1 MTSQLT
7 SLRSW
12 ELASRYWHEFRTG
25 LMRANRTLTEQWKRL
40 SYLYRFNRS
49 RRKATRNAET
59 AFIDFIISTAA
70 NSASGKDLR
79 WPLQNFSNQNRAQQL
94 KMLPGFYLFVERYL
108 FNALETSK
116 QMFREVLYQQFRA
129 AIDQHSTLKI
139 IFMEPDQQKLAVY
152 RRFLYSVAHKSLK
165 SQRSAELGREL
176 QLWLDGKNSF
186 ISFSKVSGRANQ
198 EQLIRVAHDFF
209 QSLSDLS
216 GERTALKT
224 FHVAYEKQ
232 AIRYQNLECFHE
244 ILKLFPPAALDEEKY
259 NLLSIQ
265 QMKSLLAEK
274 VKTLEKVSTEL
285 HDKNSLLEKS
295 YEELLTQSEQ
305 LNEQNHKLSEA
316 QHLIQLMN
324 DELASHS
331 VTLETKI
338 QERVR
343 EIAHKNE
350 LLVHYNNNL
359 EQYTFAISHQL
370 KAPIARILGL
380 TNLLKVVPA
389 SEQPVIANSVHKS
402 AKELNEI
409 FKDLVHSL
417 NFKKEV
423 ADLKTET
430 IDVKE
435 LLLAAWEKATQTN
448 GQKSTMQWNITDNAT
463 VQTDPQHLVNALKQV
478 YDNAL
483 KFHKPGAQP
492 QIRTEVRQLADRLE
506 IEIQDQGLGFDAED
520 VKPRLFTP
528 FQRFNQ
534 THTGRGMGLYFT
546 KQHLALLGGDVK
558 ITSEVNTGTK
568 VKIELPIVL

>member
-7 SLRSW
+7 LLRSW
-12 ELASRYWHEFRTG
+12 ELASRYWHAFRTVLG
-25 LMRANRTLTEQWKRL
+25 RANSTLTEQWKRL

-49 RRKATRNAET
+49 KRKATRNAES

-70 NSASGKDLR
+70 NSPSGSDLR
-79 WPLQNFSNQNRAQQL
+79 WPLQNFANRSRSQQL

-116 QMFREVLYQQFRA
+116 QLFREVLYQQFRA
-129 AIDQHSTLKI
+129 AIDQHSALKI
-139 IFMEPDQQKLAVY
+139 IFMEPESQKLAVY
-152 RRFLYSVAHKSLK
+152 RRFLYSVAHRSMK
-165 SQRSAELGREL
+165 SQRSVELGREL
-176 QLWLDGKNSF
+176 KLWLDGKNSF

-209 QSLSDLS
+209 QTLSDLS

-232 AIRYQNLECFHE
+232 ALRYQNLECFHE

-285 HDKNSLLEKS
+285 HEKNSLLEKS

-324 DELASHS
+324 DELSSHS
-331 VTLETKI
+331 ETLESKI
-338 QERVR
+338 QERIR
-343 EIAHKNE
+343 EIATKNE

-389 SEQPVIANSVHKS
+389 PEQPVIANSVHKS

-423 ADLKTET
+423 AELKTEPVG
-430 IDVKE
+430 VKE
-435 LLLAAWEKATQTN
+435 LLMSAWIEVAKDSVPDVQWHVSDQAT
-448 GQKSTMQWNITDNAT
+448 I
-463 VQTDPQHLVNALKQV
+463 QTDPKHMVDALKQV
-478 YDNAL
+478 YANAM
-483 KFHKPGAQP
+483 KFHKPGLEP
-492 QIRTEVRQLADRLE
+492 TITTLVRQCNNRLE
-506 IEIQDQGLGFDAED
+506 IEIQDQGVGFDVEE
-520 VKPRLFTP
+520 VKPKLFTP

-534 THTGRGMGLYFT
+534 THAGRGMGLYFT
-546 KQHLALLGGDVK
+546 KQHLAVLGGDVK
-558 ITSEVNTGTK
+558 IDSMINHGTR
-568 VKIELPIVL
+568 VKIELPLLQ

>member
-1 MTSQLT
+1 VTSQLPFG
-7 SLRSW
+7 SSW
-12 ELASRYWHEFRTG
+12 NLASRYWFEFRTK
-25 LMRANRTLTEQWKRL
+25 LVRANRSLAEQWKRL
-40 SYLYRFNRS
+40 SYRYRFNRS
-49 RRKATRNAET
+49 RRKATRHAES

-70 NSASGKDLR
+70 NSPSGNDLR
-79 WPLQNFSNQNRAQQL
+79 WPLQNFANRSRAQQL
-94 KMLPGFYLFVERYL
+94 KTLPGFYLFVERYL

-116 QMFREVLYQQFRA
+116 QLFREVLYQQFRA
-129 AIDQHSTLKI
+129 AIDQHSALKI

-165 SQRSAELGREL
+165 SQRSSELGRDL

-198 EQLIRVAHDFF
+198 AQLIQVAHDFF
-209 QSLSDLS
+209 QTLSDLS

-232 AIRYQNLECFHE
+232 ALRYQNLECFHE

-274 VKTLEKVSTEL
+274 VKKLEKVSTEL
-285 HDKNSLLEKS
+285 HEKNTLLEKS

-305 LNEQNHKLSEA
+305 LNEQNLKLSEA

-324 DELASHS
+324 DELSSHS

-338 QERVR
+338 QERTR
-343 EIAHKNE
+343 EIASQNE
-350 LLVHYNNNL
+350 LLMHYNSNL

-380 TNLLKVVPA
+380 TNLLKVVPVP
-389 SEQPVIANSVHKS
+389 EQPVIANSVNKS
-402 AKELNEI
+402 ARELNEI

-423 ADLKTET
+423 AELKTEAVG
-430 IDVKE
+430 VKE
-435 LLLAAWEKATQTN
+435 LLLSAWMEISQDRVPDV
-448 GQKSTMQWNITDNAT
+448 QWSVSDRAT
-463 VQTDPQHLVNALKQV
+463 VQTDVKHMVNALKQV

-483 KFHKPGAQP
+483 KFHKPGLEP
-492 QIRTEVRQLADRLE
+492 HITTHVRQRDNRLE
-506 IEIQDQGLGFDAED
+506 IEIQDQGVGFNVEE
-520 VKPRLFTP
+520 VKPKLFTP

-534 THTGRGMGLYFT
+534 THAGRGMGLYFT
-546 KQHLALLGGDVK
+546 KQHLAVLGGDVK
-558 ITSEVNTGTK
+558 IDSRINNGTR
-568 VKIELPIVL
+568 VKIELPLMQA